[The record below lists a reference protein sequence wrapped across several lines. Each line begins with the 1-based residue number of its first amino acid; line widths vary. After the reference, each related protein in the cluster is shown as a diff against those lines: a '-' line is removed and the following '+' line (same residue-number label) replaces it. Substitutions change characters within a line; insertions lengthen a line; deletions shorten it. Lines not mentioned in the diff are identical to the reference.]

1 MNTIVRISEDKLAF
15 DHDRAFK
22 VRAKGVKLLG
32 LWAAEKMGLKDDGAQ
47 AYARALVATDFDE
60 PGDDDILGKLQADLA
75 PYGIGRAEL
84 TDRLIAFV
92 EQASTE

>member
-1 MNTIVRISEDKLAF
+1 MNTIVKISQDKLAF

-32 LWAAEKMGLKDDGAQ
+32 LWAADVMGLKGDGAQ
-47 AYARALVATDFDE
+47 AYARALVAVDFDE
-60 PGDDDILGKLQADLA
+60 PGDDDILGKLLADLA
-75 PYGIGRAEL
+75 PYGVGRAEL
-84 TDRLIAFV
+84 TDRLVGFV